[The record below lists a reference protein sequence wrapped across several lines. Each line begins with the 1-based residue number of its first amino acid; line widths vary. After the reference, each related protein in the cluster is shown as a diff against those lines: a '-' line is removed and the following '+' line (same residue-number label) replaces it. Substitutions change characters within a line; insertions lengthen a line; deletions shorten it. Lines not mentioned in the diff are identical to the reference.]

1 MLRRT
6 PPEDESHTQLGHAPK
21 IAACSGVSLTC
32 PRVPS
37 YPALMDPLQT
47 KADAL
52 LANLSRRGSLIV
64 AYSGGVDSSYL
75 AYAAHRALGERSL
88 AVTAESPSYPRSHRR
103 MAEEVVQRFGI
114 PHRFVKTHE
123 MDSPDYVRNPNN
135 RCYFC
140 KSELFDVLEGLRREL
155 DYDAVTY
162 GLNTD
167 DTHDFRPGQLAAEEH
182 RVLSP
187 LLEVGLSKRE
197 IRELSREAGLPT
209 ADLPAS
215 ACLSSRIPYGME
227 VTPEKLRQIDRAEEA
242 LRELGYRQ
250 VRVRHH
256 GALARIEL
264 SPEELP
270 RALDPERLRCMS
282 RALHEVGF
290 RWVSLD
296 LDGYRTGS
304 LNEVLFI
311 QPPPER

>member
-1 MLRRT
+1 
-6 PPEDESHTQLGHAPK
+6 
-21 IAACSGVSLTC
+21 
-32 PRVPS
+32 
-37 YPALMDPLQT
+37 MDPLQT

-123 MDSPDYVRNPNN
+123 MDSPDYVRNPGN

-209 ADLPAS
+209 AELPAS
-215 ACLSSRIPYGME
+215 ACLSCGTTAIWRGSS
-227 VTPEKLRQIDRAEEA
+227 
-242 LRELGYRQ
+242 
-250 VRVRHH
+250 
-256 GALARIEL
+256 
-264 SPEELP
+264 SPRKSC
-270 RALDPERLRCMS
+270 RALSIRSGCGACRARCTRS
-282 RALHEVGF
+282 GF
-290 RWVSLD
+290 A
-296 LDGYRTGS
+296 GS
-304 LNEVLFI
+304 ASTWTAI
-311 QPPPER
+311 APAR